1 MTKIAL
7 AIVTRDGKYLLLKR
21 SAKDDTNP
29 NRWALPG
36 GHVEDGES
44 IVRGLIRELKEE
56 TDLDTLE
63 EYCSLLRVVP
73 HEEDKEVHFYHV
85 KMSKGDVELK
95 DGEHTEYTW
104 CPPDKVKMYDPLPHL
119 ESCIQ
124 QIEKEK

>member
-21 SAKDDTNP
+21 SPKDDTNP

-73 HEEDKEVHFYHV
+73 HEVDKEEEYESNDFGLLI
-85 KMSKGDVELK
+85 KQQPDTMK
-95 DGEHTEYTW
+95 DSSS
-104 CPPDKVKMYDPLPHL
+104 V
-119 ESCIQ
+119 
-124 QIEKEK
+124 